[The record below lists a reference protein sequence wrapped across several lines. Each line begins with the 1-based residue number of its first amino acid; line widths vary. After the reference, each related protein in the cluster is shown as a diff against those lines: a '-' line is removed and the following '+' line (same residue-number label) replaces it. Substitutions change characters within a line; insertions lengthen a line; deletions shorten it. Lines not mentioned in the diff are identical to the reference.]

1 MASSGRRY
9 TGGNLATEI
18 VATIAAIAFIFPIY
32 LLVTISLKERSTWSR
47 NPMSPPFDPYWGNF
61 RDAWNQ
67 AYLSDAL
74 ISSIVVVTLSL
85 IVLTT
90 VGAFAAYFLARCR
103 PSMGYVLYVFFLLAM
118 ILPFQLGLLPLYQ
131 MMRDLGLLGTPF
143 SLVIFYSG
151 YQLPFTIFLYTGYIR
166 ALPRAYDEAA
176 RIDGATDFQTFM
188 HVIFPMI
195 RPVTGT
201 VIILNCVFVWN
212 DFMTPLLYLQG
223 SRWATI
229 PVAVAAFVDQ
239 EITDWGIVFA
249 ALLIGITPVLLLFA
263 VLQRRMM
270 EGFAGGL
277 KA

>member
-1 MASSGRRY
+1 MASTAPYRAR
-9 TGGNLATEI
+9 NFALEI
-18 VATIAAIAFIFPIY
+18 VAVVAAVVFIFPIY

-47 NPMSPPFDPYWGNF
+47 NPMSPPLEPYWGNF
-61 RDAWNQ
+61 QEAWKQ

-74 ISSIVVVTLSL
+74 LSSIVVVTLSL
-85 IVLTT
+85 VILVT
-90 VGAFAAYFLARCR
+90 VGAFGAYFLARCR
-103 PSMGYVLYVFFLLAM
+103 PRMGYVLYIFFLLAM

-131 MMRDLGLLGTPF
+131 LMRDLHLLGTPF
-143 SLVIFYSG
+143 SLVIFYCG

-176 RIDGATDFQTFM
+176 KIDGATDMQTFL

-201 VIILNCVFVWN
+201 VIILNCVFIWN

-249 ALLIGITPVLLLFA
+249 ALLIGIAPVMALFA

>member
-1 MASSGRRY
+1 MAEKRY
-9 TGGNLATEI
+9 GPRNFASELAMLALAT
-18 VATIAAIAFIFPIY
+18 AFVFPVY
-32 LLVTISLKERSTWSR
+32 LLAVISFKERSAWSR
-47 NPMSPPFDPYWGNF
+47 SPMSPPSAPYLGNF
-61 RDAWNQ
+61 ERAWNE
-67 AYLSDAL
+67 AYLGDAL
-74 ISSIVVVTLSL
+74 IASIVVVTFG
-85 IVLTT
+85 IVILVA
-90 VGAFAAYFLARCR
+90 VGATGAYYLARCKPR
-103 PSMGYVLYVFFLLAM
+103 LGYAIYIFFLLAM
-118 ILPFQLGLLPLYQ
+118 ILPFQLGLLPLYK
-131 MMRDLGLLGTPF
+131 MMRDLGLLGTPIG
-143 SLVIFYSG
+143 LIVFYSG

-176 RIDGATDFQTFM
+176 MIDGASSFQVFSR
-188 HVIFPMI
+188 VIFPMI

-201 VIILNCVFVWN
+201 VVILNCVFIWN

-249 ALLIGITPVLLLFA
+249 ALLIGIAPVLLLFA

>member
-1 MASSGRRY
+1 MAKRY
-9 TGGNLATEI
+9 TKGMFALEI
-18 VATIAAIAFIFPIY
+18 VTTVAAICFIFPVY
-32 LLVTISLKERSTWSR
+32 LLVVIALKERSTWSR
-47 NPMSPPFDPYWGNF
+47 SPMSPPLEPYLGNF
-61 RDAWNQ
+61 EAAWNQ
-67 AYLSDAL
+67 AYLGDAL

-85 IVLTT
+85 AILTT
-90 VGAFAAYFLARCR
+90 VGAFGAYFLARCK
-103 PSMGYVLYVFFLLAM
+103 PKLGYTLYIFFLLAM

-143 SLVIFYSG
+143 SLVVFYSG

-176 RIDGATDFQTFM
+176 KIDGATDLQTFV

-201 VIILNCVFVWN
+201 VIILNCVFIWN

-249 ALLIGITPVLLLFA
+249 ALLIGIMPVLALFA

>member
-1 MASSGRRY
+1 MAKARY
-9 TGGNLATEI
+9 TSRSFALELFMT
-18 VATIAAIAFIFPIY
+18 VAAICFIFPVY
-32 LLVTISLKERSTWSR
+32 LLIVIAFKERSTWSR
-47 NPMSPPFDPYWGNF
+47 SPMSVPMEPYLGNF
-61 RDAWNQ
+61 QRAWNQ
-67 AYLSDAL
+67 AYLGDAL
-74 ISSIVVVTLSL
+74 ISSMVVVTLSL
-85 IVLTT
+85 IILTT
-90 VGAFAAYFLARCR
+90 VGALGAYFLARCK
-103 PSMGYVLYVFFLLAM
+103 PKLGYTLYVFFLLAM

-131 MMRDLGLLGTPF
+131 MMRDLGLLGTPL
-143 SLVIFYSG
+143 SLVVFYSG

-176 RIDGATDFQTFM
+176 RIDGASDMQTFM

-201 VIILNCVFVWN
+201 VIILNCVFIWN

-249 ALLIGITPVLLLFA
+249 ALLIGITPVLALFA

>member
-1 MASSGRRY
+1 MASRGPYRAR
-9 TGGNLATEI
+9 NFALEV
-18 VATIAAIAFIFPIY
+18 VAVIAAICFIFPVY
-32 LLVTISLKERSTWSR
+32 LLVVIALKERSTWSR
-47 NPMSPPFDPYWGNF
+47 NPMRPPLEPYWGNF
-61 RDAWNQ
+61 QEAWKQ

-85 IVLTT
+85 AILVS
-90 VGAFAAYFLARCR
+90 VGAFASYFLARCR
-103 PSMGYVLYVFFLLAM
+103 PRMGYVLYVFFLLAM

-131 MMRDLGLLGTPF
+131 LMRDMGLLGTPF

-151 YQLPFTIFLYTGYIR
+151 YQLPFTIFLFTGYIR

-176 RIDGATDFQTFM
+176 KIDGATDFQTFLN
-188 HVIFPMI
+188 VIFPMI

-201 VIILNCVFVWN
+201 VIILNCVFIWN

-223 SRWATI
+223 SDWATI

-249 ALLIGITPVLLLFA
+249 ALLIGVAPVMLLFA

>member
-1 MASSGRRY
+1 MGNIRY
-9 TGGNLATEI
+9 TFGTAVFELVMLLIGI
-18 VATIAAIAFIFPIY
+18 CFIFPIY
-32 LLVTISLKERSTWSR
+32 LLVIISLKDRSSWSAH
-47 NPMSPPFDPYWGNF
+47 PMVPPAQPYFGNF
-61 RDAWNQ
+61 ERAWND
-67 AYLSDAL
+67 AYLGDAL
-74 ISSIVVVTLSL
+74 LSSVVVVVLSL
-85 IVLTT
+85 IVLTI
-90 VGAFAAYFLARCR
+90 VGSLGAYFLARCKPR
-103 PSMGYVLYVFFLLAM
+103 LGNTLYIFFLLAM

-131 MMRDLGLLGTPF
+131 MMRDLHLLGTPL
-143 SLVIFYSG
+143 SLVVFYSG

-176 RIDGATDFQTFM
+176 KIDGASDLQTFFQ
-188 HVIFPMI
+188 VIFPML

-201 VIILNCVFVWN
+201 VLILNCVFIWN

-223 SRWATI
+223 SYWATV

-249 ALLIGITPVLLLFA
+249 ALLIGTGPVLALFM
-263 VLQRRMM
+263 VLQRKMM

>member
-1 MASSGRRY
+1 MHSRRRY
-9 TGGNLATEI
+9 GPGTFLGEAAMVV
-18 VATIAAIAFIFPIY
+18 VAICFVFPIY
-32 LLVTISLKERSTWSR
+32 LLAAIAFKERSTWAKS
-47 NPMSPPFDPYWGNF
+47 PMAPPLHPYLGNF
-61 RDAWNQ
+61 ERAWSE

-74 ISSIVVVTLSL
+74 ISSIVVVVGSL
-85 IVLTT
+85 IVLVF
-90 VGAFAAYFLARCR
+90 VGSLAAYFLARCR
-103 PSMGYVLYVFFLLAM
+103 PKLGYTLYVFFLLAM

-131 MMRDLGLLGTPF
+131 MMRDLDLLGTPF
-143 SLVIFYSG
+143 SLIVFYSG
-151 YQLPFTIFLYTGYIR
+151 YQLPFTVFFYTGYIR

-176 RIDGATDFQTFM
+176 KIDGASDFQTFFQ
-188 HVIFPMI
+188 VIFPMI

-201 VIILNCVFVWN
+201 VIILNCVFIWN

-223 SRWATI
+223 SSWATI

-249 ALLIGITPVLLLFA
+249 ALLIGIAPVLILFA
-263 VLQRRMM
+263 FLQRRMM

>member
-1 MASSGRRY
+1 MARLRY
-9 TGGNLATEI
+9 TPRSFAAEMAA
-18 VATIAAIAFIFPIY
+18 VAAAICFIFPIY
-32 LLVTISLKERSTWSR
+32 LLVSIAFKERSTWSR
-47 NPMSPPFDPYWGNF
+47 NPMAPPLEPYFGNF
-61 RDAWNQ
+61 ERAWNE
-67 AYLSDAL
+67 AYLGSAL
-74 ISSIVVVTLSL
+74 VSSVVVVTLGL

-90 VGAFAAYFLARCR
+90 VGAFGAYFLARCR
-103 PSMGYVLYVFFLLAM
+103 PKMGYVLYVFFLLAM

-176 RIDGATDFQTFM
+176 RIDGASDLQTFL
-188 HVIFPMI
+188 HVILPMI

-201 VIILNCVFVWN
+201 VIILNCVFIWN

-223 SRWATI
+223 SRWATV

-249 ALLIGITPVLLLFA
+249 ALLTGIAPVMVLFA

>member
-1 MASSGRRY
+1 MASTAPYRAR
-9 TGGNLATEI
+9 NFALEI
-18 VATIAAIAFIFPIY
+18 VALVAAIVFIFPIY

-47 NPMSPPFDPYWGNF
+47 NPMSPPLEPYWGNF
-61 RDAWNQ
+61 QEAWKQ
-67 AYLSDAL
+67 AYLADAL
-74 ISSIVVVTLSL
+74 LSSIVVVTLSL
-85 IVLTT
+85 IILVT
-90 VGAFAAYFLARCR
+90 VGAFGAYFLARCR
-103 PSMGYVLYVFFLLAM
+103 PKMGYVLYIFFLLAM

-131 MMRDLGLLGTPF
+131 LMRDVQLLGTPF
-143 SLVIFYSG
+143 SLVIFYCG

-176 RIDGATDFQTFM
+176 KIDGATDMQTFL

-201 VIILNCVFVWN
+201 VIILNCVFIWN

-249 ALLIGITPVLLLFA
+249 ALLIGIAPVMALFA

>member
-1 MASSGRRY
+1 
-9 TGGNLATEI
+9 
-18 VATIAAIAFIFPIY
+18 
-32 LLVTISLKERSTWSR
+32 
-47 NPMSPPFDPYWGNF
+47 
-61 RDAWNQ
+61 
-67 AYLSDAL
+67 
-74 ISSIVVVTLSL
+74 
-85 IVLTT
+85 
-90 VGAFAAYFLARCR
+90 
-103 PSMGYVLYVFFLLAM
+103 
-118 ILPFQLGLLPLYQ
+118 

-143 SLVIFYSG
+143 SLVIFYCG
-151 YQLPFTIFLYTGYIR
+151 YQLPFTVFLYTGYIR

-176 RIDGATDFQTFM
+176 KIDGATDMQTFL

-223 SRWATI
+223 SRWATV

-249 ALLIGITPVLLLFA
+249 ALVIGIAPVMALFA
-263 VLQRRMM
+263 VLQRHMM

>member
-1 MASSGRRY
+1 MASRGRY
-9 TGGNLATEI
+9 TGANLSVEI
-18 VATIAAIAFIFPIY
+18 VATVAAIVFIFPIY
-32 LLVTISLKERSTWSR
+32 LLAAIAFKERSTWSR
-47 NPMSPPFDPYWGNF
+47 SPMAPPLEPYLGNF
-61 RDAWNQ
+61 ERAWNE
-67 AYLSDAL
+67 AYLGDAL

-103 PSMGYVLYVFFLLAM
+103 PKLGYVLYIFFLLAM

-131 MMRDLGLLGTPF
+131 MMRDLGLLGTPL
-143 SLVIFYSG
+143 SLVVFYSG
-151 YQLPFTIFLYTGYIR
+151 YQLPFTVFLYTGYIR

-176 RIDGATDFQTFM
+176 RIDGATDLQTFT

-201 VIILNCVFVWN
+201 VIILNCVFIWN

-223 SRWATI
+223 SSWATI

-249 ALLIGITPVLLLFA
+249 ALLIGIAPVMALFA

>member
-1 MASSGRRY
+1 MGKGRY
-9 TGGNLATEI
+9 TTRTFALELCM
-18 VATIAAIAFIFPIY
+18 VIAAIAFIFPIY
-32 LLVTISLKERSTWSR
+32 LLVAISFKERSTWSR
-47 NPMSPPFDPYWGNF
+47 NAMSLPLDPYLGNF
-61 RDAWNQ
+61 ERAWND
-67 AYLSDAL
+67 AYLGDAL
-74 ISSIVVVTLSL
+74 ISSIVVVTGSL
-85 IVLTT
+85 LILIS
-90 VGAFAAYFLARCR
+90 VGSFAAYFMARCR
-103 PSMGYVLYVFFLLAM
+103 PKMGSTLYVFFLLAM

-131 MMRDLGLLGTPF
+131 MMRDLGLLGSPL
-143 SLVIFYSG
+143 SLILFHAG

-176 RIDGATDFQTFM
+176 KIDGASDFQTFR

-201 VIILNCVFVWN
+201 VLILNCVFIWN

-223 SRWATI
+223 SSWATV

-249 ALLIGITPVLLLFA
+249 ALLVGVAPVMMLFA

>member
-1 MASSGRRY
+1 MAKGRY
-9 TGGNLATEI
+9 TSRTFGVELGTVLFGI
-18 VATIAAIAFIFPIY
+18 CFIFPIY
-32 LLVTISLKERSTWSR
+32 LLIVIAFKERSSWSS
-47 NPMSPPFDPYWGNF
+47 NPMSPPLQPYLGNF
-61 RDAWNQ
+61 IRAWHE
-67 AYLSDAL
+67 AYLGDAL
-74 ISSIVVVTLSL
+74 ISSIVVVVLSL
-85 IVLTT
+85 IILTT

-103 PSMGYVLYVFFLLAM
+103 PKLGYTLYVFFLLAM
-118 ILPFQLGLLPLYQ
+118 VLPFQLGLLPLYQ

-143 SLVIFYSG
+143 SLVLFYCG
-151 YQLPFTIFLYTGYIR
+151 YQLPFTVFLYTGYIR

-176 RIDGATDFQTFM
+176 KIDGASDVQIFLR
-188 HVIFPMI
+188 VIFPMI

-201 VIILNCVFVWN
+201 VIILNCVFIWN

-249 ALLIGITPVLLLFA
+249 ALLIGVAPVMLLFA

>member
-1 MASSGRRY
+1 MAKSRY
-9 TGGNLATEI
+9 TAGSFAGEI
-18 VATIAAIAFIFPIY
+18 VATVAAICFIFPVY
-32 LLVTISLKERSTWSR
+32 LLVTIALKERSTWSR
-47 NPMSPPFDPYWGNF
+47 NPMSLPIHPYFGNF
-61 RDAWNQ
+61 KQAWHE
-67 AYLSDAL
+67 AYLGDAL
-74 ISSIVVVTLSL
+74 ISSVVVVTLSL
-85 IVLTT
+85 VILTT

-103 PSMGYVLYVFFLLAM
+103 PKLGYTLYIFFLLAM
-118 ILPFQLGLLPLYQ
+118 VLPFQLGLLPLYQ

-143 SLVIFYSG
+143 SLVAFYCG
-151 YQLPFTIFLYTGYIR
+151 YQLPFTVFLYTGYIR

-176 RIDGATDFQTFM
+176 KIDGATDLQTFR

-195 RPVTGT
+195 RPITGT

-223 SRWATI
+223 SRWATV

-249 ALLIGITPVLLLFA
+249 ALVIGIAPVLALFA
-263 VLQRRMM
+263 MLQRHMM